1 MPLLFRLRRA
11 RRTNAEAIARVHVA
25 SWQAAYRDIIPNTT
39 IDGFDLPRCIISWQ
53 RQLDSGVTVWVVTE
67 DDLLVGFAEV
77 RGSEVPVLYI
87 HPGWWRLGLGS
98 RLLRRALADIAK
110 NGHRQAGIWV
120 LADNAEARE
129 FYDRHGGLAR
139 DWRTIRFSG
148 SELAEVCYLFDM
160 AAEAVDHQ

>member
-1 MPLLFRLRRA
+1 MPPLFRLRRA
-11 RRTNAEAIARVHVA
+11 RHTNAEAIARVHVA
-25 SWQAAYRDIIPNTT
+25 SWQAAYRDIIPSTT
-39 IDGFDLPRCIISWQ
+39 IEGFDLPGCIISWQ

-67 DDLLVGFAEV
+67 DDLIVGFAEV

-110 NGHRQAGIWV
+110 NGHRQAVIWV
-120 LADNAEARE
+120 LADNAEARQ
-129 FYDRHGGLAR
+129 FYGWHGGLAR
-139 DWRTIRFSG
+139 DRRTIRFGG

-160 AAEAVDHQ
+160 SAEAVDHQ